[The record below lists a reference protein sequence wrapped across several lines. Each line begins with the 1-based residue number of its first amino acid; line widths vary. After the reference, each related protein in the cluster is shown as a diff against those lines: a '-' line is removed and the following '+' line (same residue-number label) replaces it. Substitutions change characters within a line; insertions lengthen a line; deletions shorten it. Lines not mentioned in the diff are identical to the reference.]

1 MLADELSP
9 RQSATD
15 EELAAAKFFAGKF
28 SEWGYD
34 VELQEFDVVDRWA
47 ATRLVLLTPD
57 VVGYGLRFY
66 EPNADGALWAFAT
79 PIDRASFAPEGYSVR
94 GSLVY
99 AGSGAPDDLA
109 GVDLMDKI
117 ALLGRGGLPLEDKV
131 DAVAGVGAAAA
142 VIFNDAVDNMF
153 FVERINRQVVI
164 PSIGIS
170 RDHGLALVEAL
181 GPGANIEVEVLKL
194 PLVPQ
199 PSRNVVAE
207 LNNDINGDQVLVIG
221 AHYDTTPGSPGAN
234 DNGSGL
240 AVVTVLAQ
248 ELADDAMPFDLR
260 FVLFGSEETGLN
272 GSFHYVQELGPLEE
286 SRVMAVINLDVVG
299 TGCIG
304 AVGSERLLELANAAA
319 DAIDIDLAIVADLE
333 RYGSDHLPFLY
344 AGIEILLI
352 FADDFTYINS
362 PEDTLERL
370 QPEPMAQSA
379 AIVLDVV
386 ERLSGSS
393 R

>member
-15 EELAAAKFFAGKF
+15 EELAAAKFFADKF

-34 VELQEFDVVDRWA
+34 VELQEFDVVERWA
-47 ATRLVLLTPD
+47 ATRLVLHTPD

-66 EPNADGALWAFAT
+66 EPKPDGAFWAFAA
-79 PIDRASFAPEGYSVR
+79 PLDPASFAPEGYAVR

-99 AGSGAPDDLA
+99 AGSGTPDDLA
-109 GVDLMDKI
+109 GIDLRGKI
-117 ALLGRGGLPLEDKV
+117 ALMERGGLPLQDKA
-131 DAVAGVGAAAA
+131 DAVAGAGAAAT
-142 VIFNDAVDNMF
+142 VIFNDAVNNML
-153 FVERINRQVVI
+153 FVERIDRDVDI
-164 PSIGIS
+164 PAIGIS
-170 RDHGLALVEAL
+170 RGHGLALIEAL
-181 GPGANIEVEVLKL
+181 DTGAVIEVEVLKL

-199 PSRNVVAE
+199 PSRNVIAE
-207 LNNDINGDQVLVIG
+207 LNNDIDGDQVLVIG

-234 DNGSGL
+234 DNGSGV

-272 GSFHYVQELGPLEE
+272 GSFHYVQELGPREV
-286 SRVMAVINLDVVG
+286 SRIMAMINLDVVG
-299 TGCIG
+299 TGRIS
-304 AVGSERLLELANAAA
+304 AVGSKRLLEIANAAA
-319 DAIDIDLAIVADLE
+319 DAIDIDLAIVEDPG
-333 RYGSDHLPFLY
+333 RYGSDHLPFMY

-386 ERLSGSS
+386 QRLSGSS